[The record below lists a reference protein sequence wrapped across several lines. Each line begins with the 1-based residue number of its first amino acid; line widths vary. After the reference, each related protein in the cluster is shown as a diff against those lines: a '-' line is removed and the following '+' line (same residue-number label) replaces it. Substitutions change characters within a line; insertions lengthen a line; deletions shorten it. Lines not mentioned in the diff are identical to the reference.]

1 MKKTIAGACM
11 CAFLSGCGIISSD
24 ISPEYAEYLR
34 TREKVA
40 AEYYKAV
47 QTTPRAEISV
57 PAPGGGTYTFKTF
70 DKPEWVQVDQE
81 APNEWVP
88 VARAAV
94 GAAGMVGGI
103 YAAGS
108 VVENI
113 LQEAAGATYNTGG
126 GNLSLTNVGNKNI
139 AAGSGTHSIYG
150 HENPTTHLILQ
161 PE

>member
-1 MKKTIAGACM
+1 MKILIAVLL
-11 CAFLSGCGIISSD
+11 CAFLSGCGVVSRD
-24 ISPEYAEYLR
+24 ISPEYAEYLK
-34 TREKVA
+34 TRDIVATKYYDAVKV
-40 AEYYKAV
+40 
-47 QTTPRAEISV
+47 TPRAEISV
-57 PAPGGGTYTFKTF
+57 PAPGGGSYTFKTY
-70 DKPEWVQVDQE
+70 DKPEWVQVEQE

-88 VARAAV
+88 VAKAAV
-94 GAAGMVGGI
+94 SAAGLVGGI

-139 AAGSGTHSIYG
+139 AAGSGTNSIYG